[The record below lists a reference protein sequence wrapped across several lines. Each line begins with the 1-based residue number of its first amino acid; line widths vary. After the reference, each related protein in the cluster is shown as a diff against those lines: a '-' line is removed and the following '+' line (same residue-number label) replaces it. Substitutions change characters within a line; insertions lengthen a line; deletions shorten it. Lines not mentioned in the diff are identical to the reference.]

1 MADMAIKVMCNY
13 WRRDY
18 GCHLYH

>member
-1 MADMAIKVMCNY
+1 MADMAVKVMCNY

>member
-1 MADMAIKVMCNY
+1 MADMAIKVMCSY

-18 GCHLYH
+18 GCHLYL